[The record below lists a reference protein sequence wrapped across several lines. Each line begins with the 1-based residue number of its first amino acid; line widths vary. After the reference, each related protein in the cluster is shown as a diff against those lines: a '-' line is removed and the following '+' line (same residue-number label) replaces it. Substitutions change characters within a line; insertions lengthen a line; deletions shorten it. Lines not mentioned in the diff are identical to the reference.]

1 MSKHQISIIAAGMG
15 ALATAGLLG
24 ALFVAHQIA
33 PDIPFP
39 AFAVTDLIIRLA
51 PGAVATAGIE
61 RLGEWARPILRWV
74 GALIVICTGGGLAA
88 LADALRTRPAAWIRA
103 AGLAVGAFFLTVAV
117 RTAAGPDL
125 PVGPAS
131 WAALLASYVAWASA
145 VVWAVGRV
153 AGESERGDAAQA
165 TLTRRG
171 FLIGFAAA
179 AGGLA
184 AGGLALGR
192 RLRPTSAPV
201 PLADLSAAS
210 PSSTATPTAPMS
222 TAAETAAAAA
232 TRPPS
237 PSTVPTA
244 APAPATP
251 ALAPAAAMPEAPTTD
266 FVPAARTRPNITPL
280 PDFFVV
286 NIGAEYPRIDL
297 ARWRLEVKGLVEQP
311 LALTFE
317 ELLALPRVDIYGT
330 LECISNEVGGRL
342 IGTTLFSAAR
352 MADVLRLARPQGQVV
367 EVVMYAADRYSESMP
382 FDKALHE
389 DTLLVYGM
397 EGHILQPEHGYPLRV
412 YNPNHYG
419 MKGPKWL
426 TRLELVAEPHTGYWS
441 RLGWDKEAIVKTT
454 SVIDGAG
461 AIHNQN
467 GIAQIGGIAFAG
479 WRGIQAVE
487 VQIDGGEFRPAVL
500 DRPLSHLTWVRW
512 RYDWRNPPP
521 GDHTIVVRAFDGN
534 GEEQT
539 PQPAPPHP
547 DGASGWHK
555 VHVTIA

>member
-1 MSKHQISIIAAGMG
+1 MHATAAGIG

-24 ALFVAHQIA
+24 CLFAAHQIV
-33 PDIPFP
+33 PEIPFP
-39 AFAVTDLIIRLA
+39 AFVVTDLIIRLA

-61 RLGEWARPILRWV
+61 RLGEWARPILRWI
-74 GALIVICTGGGLAA
+74 GALIVILAGGGLTA
-88 LADALRTRPAAWIRA
+88 LAAALRTRLAAWARA
-103 AGLAVGAFFLTVAV
+103 AGLAAGAFLLTAAV
-117 RTAAGPDL
+117 RTTVGPDL
-125 PVGPAS
+125 PMGPAP
-131 WAALLASYVAWASA
+131 WAALLASYAAWASA
-145 VVWAVGRV
+145 VVWATERI
-153 AGESERGDAAQA
+153 GEGGSLADPSKA
-165 TLTRRG
+165 TMPRRR
-171 FLIGFAAA
+171 FMVGFATAA
-179 AGGLA
+179 LGLA
-184 AGGLALGR
+184 AGGFGLGR
-192 RLRPTSAPV
+192 RWRPMPPAAPLADL
-201 PLADLSAAS
+201 PAASPSLTATPATADLSAAA
-210 PSSTATPTAPMS
+210 ATPASPASTS
-222 TAAETAAAAA
+222 TAAAPASSTPVLAPPAA
-232 TRPPS
+232 TPG
-237 PSTVPTA
+237 
-244 APAPATP
+244 PAPS
-251 ALAPAAAMPEAPTTD
+251 D

-280 PDFFVV
+280 LDFFVV

-297 ARWRLEVKGLVEQP
+297 ARWRLEVKGLVERP

-352 MADVLRLARPQGQVV
+352 MADVLRLARPQGDVA

-382 FDKALHE
+382 FDKAMHE

-397 EGHILQPEHGYPLRV
+397 DGRILQPEHGYPLRV

-426 TRLELVAEPHTGYWS
+426 TRLELVAEPHTGYWV

-461 AIHNQN
+461 AIRVQD
-467 GIAQIGGIAFAG
+467 GVARIGGIAFAG

-512 RYDWRNPPP
+512 RYDWHNPPP
-521 GDHTIVVRAFDGN
+521 GDHTIAVRAVDGN

-555 VHVTIA
+555 VHVTIG